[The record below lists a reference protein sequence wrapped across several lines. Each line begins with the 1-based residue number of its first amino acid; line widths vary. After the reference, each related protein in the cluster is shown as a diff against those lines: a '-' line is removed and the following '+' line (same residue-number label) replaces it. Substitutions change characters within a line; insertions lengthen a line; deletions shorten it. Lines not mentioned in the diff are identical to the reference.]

1 MNESWQ
7 AVTRSMDVNL
17 PTVPHPFWMPS
28 LPAQA
33 TPDNLGNF
41 SNLIPWLLNLGAAL
55 LILVVGFI
63 VAKIVA
69 GLVEGLLKRT
79 QFDNKLAEWI
89 SGNPDASPP
98 VEKWVSNTVFWV
110 IMIFVVVAFL
120 ERLDL
125 TVVSQPLNNFL
136 SAILGFLPRIGS
148 AALLLGVAWVLA
160 TIVKMLVTRALQALN
175 IDRRLGQQVSSEG
188 TREDQF
194 AVSSTLAN
202 ALYWF
207 IFLLFLPSV
216 LSTLQLEG
224 TLVPVQGLLD
234 EVLSVLPNLL
244 AAGLIIAAGW
254 LVSTVVRRI
263 VTNLLIAS
271 GVDRM
276 GERFGLSQTTGSQTL
291 SWLVGTVVYVLV
303 LIPFA
308 IAALDA
314 IQIEAITTPA
324 VGMLNQILEVVPL
337 VFTAGLILIVAYVVG
352 KFVSDLIVNILTG
365 FGFNNLFYWLGLQS
379 RPTGASESTSE
390 PSPDTGTTDGEPTLK
405 QKIPTQ
411 TPSEIVGTIALI
423 ALMLFATITAT
434 DVLGLEALTLILGTI
449 LQIAAQVL
457 VGAIVF
463 AIGLYFANLAFKLI
477 TSSGTHQ
484 AVFLGQA
491 ARIAIII
498 LVGAMALQRMG
509 IAPDIVNLAFGLLL
523 GAIAVAIALAFGL
536 GARDI
541 AAEQINE
548 WLAAFK
554 GDRTPRS

>member
-1 MNESWQ
+1 MIESWQ
-7 AVTRSMDVNL
+7 GLTQLASTNW
-17 PTVPHPFWMPS
+17 PTVAHPLKMPI
-28 LPAQA
+28 LPAQTA
-33 TPDNLGNF
+33 GNLGDF
-41 SNLIPWLLNLGAAL
+41 SNLVPFLLNLLAAIA
-55 LILVVGFI
+55 ILVVGFI
-63 VAKIVA
+63 IAKIVA
-69 GLVEGLLKRT
+69 SLVQGLLKRT

-89 SGNPDASPP
+89 SGDRQATVPIEN
-98 VEKWVSNTVFWV
+98 WVSGIVFWV

-136 SAILGFLPRIGS
+136 SEILGFLPRIGS
-148 AALLLGVAWVLA
+148 AVLLLAVAWVLA
-160 TIVKMLVTRALQALN
+160 TIVKVLVTRALQALN
-175 IDRRLGQQVSSEG
+175 IDRRLGQQVSSGATEQN
-188 TREDQF
+188 EF
-194 AVSSTLAN
+194 AVSQTLGS

-207 IFLLFLPSV
+207 IFLLFLPSI

-224 TLVPVQGLLD
+224 TLVPVQALLD

-244 AAGLIIAAGW
+244 GAGVIVAIGW
-254 LVSTVVRRI
+254 LVSTVIRRI
-263 VTNLLIAS
+263 VTNLLLAS
-271 GVDRM
+271 GADRL
-276 GERFGLSQTTGSQTL
+276 GSRFGLSETAGSQTF
-291 SWLVGTVVYVLV
+291 SWLVGTVVYVLI
-303 LIPFA
+303 LIPVA
-308 IAALDA
+308 ITALEA
-314 IQIEAITTPA
+314 IKIEAITTPA
-324 VGMLNQILEVVPL
+324 VGMLNQILEAVPL
-337 VFTAGLILIVAYVVG
+337 IFTAGLILVVAYVVG
-352 KFVSDLIVNILTG
+352 KFISDLVVNLLTG
-365 FGFNNLFYWLGLQS
+365 FGFNNIFYWLGVQS
-379 RPTGASESTSE
+379 RPPGAGESTSG
-390 PSPDTGTTDGEPTLK
+390 PSPDASPADGEQPALK
-405 QKIPTQ
+405 QKISVQ
-411 TPSEIVGTIALI
+411 TPSEIVGTVILI
-423 ALMLFATITAT
+423 AVMLFATITAT
-434 DVLGLEALTLILGTI
+434 DILGLEALTLILGTI

-457 VGAIVF
+457 FGAIVF
-463 AIGLYFANLAFKLI
+463 AIGLYFANLAFRLI